1 MSVQNSASP
10 TACAGRLPISL
21 VMIAASSVERS
32 VKSWPTRATISARS
46 AIGRLRHCANAAVVA
61 ARACSTS
68 ASVANG
74 KVCAT
79 SPVAGSV
86 TW

>member
-10 TACAGRLPISL
+10 TAPPGRLPISL
-21 VMIAASSVERS
+21 VI
-32 VKSWPTRATISARS
+32 RAARS
-46 AIGRLRHCANAAVVA
+46 AARSVNSSATRLTIAARSATGRFRHSANALVAA

-74 KVCAT
+74 NVSVT

-86 TW
+86 T

>member
-21 VMIAASSVERS
+21 VISAARS
-32 VKSWPTRATISARS
+32 VARSVNSSAIRFTTAARS
-46 AIGRLRHCANAAVVA
+46 ATGRSLHAANASVA
-61 ARACSTS
+61 AASASATS
-68 ASVANG
+68 ASVAKG
-74 KVCAT
+74 KVCVT

-86 TW
+86 T